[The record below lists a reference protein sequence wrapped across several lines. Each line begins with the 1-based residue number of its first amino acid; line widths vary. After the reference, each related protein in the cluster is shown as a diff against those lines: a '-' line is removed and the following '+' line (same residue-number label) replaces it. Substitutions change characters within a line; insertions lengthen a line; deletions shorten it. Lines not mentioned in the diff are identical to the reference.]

1 MALYDISNF
10 KNQKIFMVLYGFQK
24 LNLTEKIYM
33 YMLDIYHVM
42 MVLYD
47 IYIYKCAI
55 ERLDERFVQVFKSGP
70 RCKNASKI
78 ARKCRKWGVKS

>member
-1 MALYDISNF
+1 
-10 KNQKIFMVLYGFQK
+10 
-24 LNLTEKIYM
+24 M

-47 IYIYKCAI
+47 IYKCVI

-70 RCKNASKI
+70 KCKNVLKM
-78 ARKCRKWGVKS
+78 ARKCRKSW